1 MAEATGRE
9 SSPTDGRQPESAAE
23 IAASRLADFAVAHG
37 APFAGGGNRPIRLD
51 DPDALWFVASGSVDV
66 FVAREEDGGA
76 LVEFKHLLRATRGRL
91 LFQADEGP
99 NVLVAKGLP
108 DSELRRLPRAAL
120 LTADEGGALVD
131 QVDAWVA
138 GISAAVA
145 LDVTHRQPT
154 DCFLAAGAVAD
165 LKPGEVVSTKGG
177 VVWMSS
183 RDVGLAFLGTEES
196 DRTGSGFVPV
206 APGSW
211 VSVSGRTRQ
220 RGASSRELH
229 REGRLLAA
237 LAEFHRLSLGAHDL
251 NRRLL
256 LADAVNLRAAQT
268 RHRRESE
275 DAARRS
281 LFDAVDARG
290 ADNVDEL
297 VAVTGDARQ
306 LRCSRTENP
315 TLFDCVRGGLGQ
327 FAVIT
332 EARIRLRRTLPDV
345 RTFFLAY
352 DDIEA
357 LMQDQRQ
364 VISDDRFEYIA
375 STCFPR
381 AAGLERLFA
390 RQSQF
395 AERRYVMSLTREF
408 DRELDAGGAL
418 AGLHGGRLLGMEDG
432 SARDVPFGLD
442 RSGPGNRD
450 DRRLAHPWI
459 EGILPW
465 RTAGR
470 CVEEVLAELPSALPA
485 DTAVLLWSARRDRF
499 GSPMLALP
507 AGELLMGFA
516 ILPAVKP
523 AALAR
528 LLPALEAA
536 GRRLTTMG
544 GKRYLS
550 GWIDY
555 DHEQWRAHFG
565 ELWPRVVEWKAAF
578 DPHGILDPGFIRY
591 RPAQPA

>member
-1 MAEATGRE
+1 MRVVDIT
-9 SSPTDGRQPESAAE
+9 
-23 IAASRLADFAVAHG
+23 RL
-37 APFAGGGNRPIRLD
+37 R
-51 DPDALWFVASGSVDV
+51 
-66 FVAREEDGGA
+66 
-76 LVEFKHLLRATRGRL
+76 T
-91 LFQADEGP
+91 
-99 NVLVAKGLP
+99 
-108 DSELRRLPRAAL
+108 
-120 LTADEGGALVD
+120 
-131 QVDAWVA
+131 
-138 GISAAVA
+138 AVA
-145 LDVTHRQPT
+145 LRDGDEGREAASTDFGRLVRRVPCAVATPRSSEDVRRTLDFACRTRCPVALRGAGHSQAGQSLTDGGIVLDMTGLDRIDEIRDDAVRVQAGTTWRRLVRHVQARGYLPPVLTTNLDVTVGGT
-154 DCFLAAGAVAD
+154 L
-165 LKPGEVVSTKGG
+165 STGG
-177 VVWMSS
+177 
-183 RDVGLAFLGTEES
+183 F
-196 DRTGSGFVPV
+196 
-206 APGSW
+206 
-211 VSVSGRTRQ
+211 
-220 RGASSRELH
+220 GASSH
-229 REGRLLAA
+229 RY
-237 LAEFHRLSLGAHDL
+237 GA
-251 NRRLL
+251 
-256 LADAVNLRAAQT
+256 Q
-268 RHRRESE
+268 
-275 DAARRS
+275 
-281 LFDAVDARG
+281 

-528 LLPALEAA
+528 LLPALKAA